1 MAWAEAR
8 NDKLTGRWMGR
19 VRIERNGKKLEF
31 GPKAFDTKAAAEFYE
46 TICKTTG
53 QEPPQYA
60 AEAKDVKTFAQVAD
74 ECIKAGGPR
83 RKGGVRKWKQGRD
96 VAVVQRLQ
104 FIANLEW
111 FGNRPVTEVTEDTL
125 EELREKLAVRPGYQG
140 RDGLTP
146 ATLNRY
152 MDAASAALTYA
163 LQCKIIGTKPQAPK
177 YDEDNEKIVWFSE
190 PEEQAIVNYM
200 LAQGWSH
207 DALAVR
213 ALSETGVRWGEFE
226 SLEPGQVDEGWLR
239 LWRTK
244 TNRPRSAPISKA
256 TGRSLRALLATGYV
270 YKYDTFQQRL
280 YEARDKCGQSPDK
293 TIHALRHTTA
303 VRLLQQGTD
312 IRIIQKYLG
321 HKSLRTTE
329 RYAHV
334 FDDQLHDAHKKLVG
348 NGASLAPE
356 PQSEVV
362 EFQRV
367 GNRVTA

>member
-1 MAWAEAR
+1 
-8 NDKLTGRWMGR
+8 MGR

-74 ECIKAGGPR
+74 ECEKAGGPR
-83 RKGGVRKWKQGRD
+83 RRGGARKWKQGRD
-96 VAVVQRLQ
+96 VSVVHRLR
-104 FIANLEW
+104 FIAGLEW
-111 FGNRPVTEVTEDTL
+111 FGCKPVSEVTEDCL

-140 RDGLTP
+140 REGLTP

-152 MDAASAALTYA
+152 MDAASACLTFA
-163 LQCKIIGTKPQAPK
+163 VECKYMGAKPRSPK
-177 YDEDNEKIVWFSE
+177 EDEDNEKIVWFSE
-190 PEEQAIVNYM
+190 PEEQAIVSYM
-200 LAQGWSH
+200 LTRGWPH

-213 ALSETGVRWGEFE
+213 VLIETGIRWGEFE
-226 SLEPGQVDEGWLR
+226 SLEPGQVDEDWLR

-256 TGRSLRALLATGYV
+256 TARSLRALLASGYV
-270 YKYDTFQQRL
+270 FKYTTFRERL

-293 TIHALRHTTA
+293 TVHALRHTTA
-303 VRLLQQGTD
+303 TRLLQKGVD

-321 HKSLRTTE
+321 HKRIETTT
-329 RYAHV
+329 RYAAV
-334 FDDQLHDAHKKLVG
+334 FDDQLHDAHKNLVG
-348 NGASLAPE
+348 NRTESPQEA
-356 PQSEVV
+356 QSEVV

-367 GNRVTA
+367 GSNARS